1 MTPAAV
7 VRSPCTGI
15 CQVNDREICIGCHRT
30 LSEIGRWSIASSDEK
45 RSILSR
51 VRFRRFAALPVRP
64 ADNETK
70 N

>member
-1 MTPAAV
+1 MTPATV
-7 VRSPCTGI
+7 IRSPCTGI
-15 CQVNDREICIGCHRT
+15 CQVNSLEICIGCHRT

-51 VRFRRFAALPVRP
+51 VRFRRFAALPPRP
-64 ADNETK
+64 ADDETK